1 MPAQPPHVE
10 SVPPVALPRSS
21 NRLGLSAWCLVA
33 AFGTYFCMYAFRKP
47 FTAAEYAGYSLWG
60 WELKTVLVAT
70 QVLGYT
76 ISKFIGIKVIAEMT
90 AGRRAVTLL
99 LLIGLAEAALLLFA
113 ILPAPCNFV
122 CLFFNGLPLGMV
134 FGLVLGFLEG
144 RRVTEALNAG
154 LCASFILADG
164 VTKSVGAYLLAW
176 GVGQFWMPFAAG
188 LLFVPPL
195 ALGVWMLT
203 RIPPPDAADEAQRSV
218 RVPMNRAD
226 RWQFFARY
234 AGGLTFL
241 VSLYLL
247 ITVLRSIRADFAPEI
262 WRSLGTTQQ
271 PSIFATS
278 EMLVA
283 LGVVLVNGL
292 AVLILD
298 NRQAFFVALGTCGVG
313 ILLLA
318 VALIGES
325 TGSMSGFAFM
335 VLSGLG
341 LYLPYVAVH
350 TTIFERLI
358 AMTRDRGNIGYL
370 MYLADAFGYL
380 GYVAVM
386 FGKGLFAVRGDFLV
400 FFTTTCG
407 IITASAALLLLGA
420 WWYFAGRCPATGVTE
435 PAVALDR

>member
-1 MPAQPPHVE
+1 MSIHAEHVA
-10 SVPPVALPRSS
+10 PVTLPRSGG
-21 NRLGLSAWCLVA
+21 RLGLSVWCLVA

-60 WELKTVLVAT
+60 WELKTMLVAT

-76 ISKFIGIKVIAEMT
+76 ISKFMGIKIIAEM
-90 AGRRAVTLL
+90 APSRRAVMILA
-99 LLIGLAEAALLLFA
+99 LIGVAEAALLLFA
-113 ILPAPCNFV
+113 VVPAPYNFV
-122 CLFFNGLPLGMV
+122 CLFLNGLPLGMV

-176 GVGQFWMPFAAG
+176 GIGQFWMPFLAG

-195 ALGVWMLT
+195 GLGVWMLA
-203 RIPPPDAADEAQRSV
+203 RIPPPDAADVAHRSV
-218 RVPMNRAD
+218 RMPMNGAD
-226 RWQFFARY
+226 RSRFFARY
-234 AGGLTFL
+234 AGGLSLL

-247 ITVLRSIRADFAPEI
+247 ITVLRSIRADFAPEL
-262 WRSLGTTQQ
+262 WRGLGIAQQ
-271 PSIFATS
+271 PSVFTSS

-283 LGVVLVNGL
+283 LGVMLVNGMS
-292 AVLILD
+292 VLILD
-298 NRQAFFVALGTCGVG
+298 NRRAFFVALGTCGAG

-318 VALIGES
+318 VALVGQAS
-325 TGSMSGFAFM
+325 GSLGGFAFM

-386 FGKGLFAVRGDFLV
+386 FGKGVFAVHGEFLA
-400 FFTTTCG
+400 FFTATCG
-407 IITASAALLLLGA
+407 IITAGAALLLLGA
-420 WWYFAGRCPATGVTE
+420 WWYFADRCPVTDART
-435 PAVALDR
+435 PAVACKR